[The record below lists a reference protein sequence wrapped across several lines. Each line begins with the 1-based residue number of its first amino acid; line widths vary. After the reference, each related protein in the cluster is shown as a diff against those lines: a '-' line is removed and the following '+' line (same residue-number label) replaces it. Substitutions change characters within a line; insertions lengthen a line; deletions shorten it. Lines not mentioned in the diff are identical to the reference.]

1 MTREEF
7 DALDKEQQSEI
18 INVLLAGTTVC
29 ANGTEEEEPKG
40 TWMHFKPSYNFQ
52 TVEFD
57 MFVTDDNLEAVEAE
71 LQKAVRLM
79 MATAPE
85 QPEQAKKSKGPKATK
100 KQLDLLERLHIMY
113 NQDITAKEAS
123 QLIDE
128 AFGK

>member
-1 MTREEF
+1 MTREQF
-7 DALDKEQQSEI
+7 DALDKEQQEETL
-18 INVLLAGTTVC
+18 NVLLAGTEV
-29 ANGTEEEEPKG
+29 EEPKG

-85 QPEQAKKSKGPKATK
+85 QPEQAKKAKGPKATK
-100 KQLDLLERLHIMY
+100 KQLQLLEKLHIMY

>member
-7 DALDKEQQSEI
+7 DALEQEQKDEI
-18 INVLLAGTTVC
+18 INVLLASTQ
-29 ANGTEEEEPKG
+29 AEEPKG

-100 KQLDLLERLHIMY
+100 KQLQLLEKLHIMY